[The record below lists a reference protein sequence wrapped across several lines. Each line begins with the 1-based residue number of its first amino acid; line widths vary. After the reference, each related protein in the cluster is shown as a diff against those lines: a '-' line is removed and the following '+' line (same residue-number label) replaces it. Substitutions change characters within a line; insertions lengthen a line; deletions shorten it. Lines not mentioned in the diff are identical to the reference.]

1 MAMMITTSTV
11 SLRSTKNTGMEKRLL
26 PVLSVTHTLSRILCT
41 MVLGKDD
48 AALKIVRTR
57 RISFA
62 FFQLKGASISAVL
75 ASLVEER
82 H

>member
-1 MAMMITTSTV
+1 
-11 SLRSTKNTGMEKRLL
+11 
-26 PVLSVTHTLSRILCT
+26 